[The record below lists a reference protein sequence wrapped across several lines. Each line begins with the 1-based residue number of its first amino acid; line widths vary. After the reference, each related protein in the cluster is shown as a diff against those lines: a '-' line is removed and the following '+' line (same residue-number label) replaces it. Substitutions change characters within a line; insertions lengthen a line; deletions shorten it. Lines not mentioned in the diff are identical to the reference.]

1 MSELMRFRLARAP
14 QKHAVDS
21 RMHVSL
27 YHQPQN
33 VILTHV
39 PKEHP
44 LDKVVTHLLVAPTDF
59 IVGFQKD
66 GFTVLDKGDMF
77 SGPVSTIEQ
86 WLTSVGNRPEIEKL
100 SDKLR
105 EVLVSLGSIAESTLS
120 GNAKLLIGHDKAN
133 WWTNRSNVALTLMV
147 AMLRDK
153 EPSRAMYWNRL
164 MLVCGLIELAAQNP
178 EALKNRDNIFDSL
191 RWRTV
196 LLPKPFMTYLQR
208 GSLWLTSWGQ
218 GGR

>member
-14 QKHAVDS
+14 QKQAVDS
-21 RMHVSL
+21 GMHVSL

-44 LDKVVTHLLVAPTDF
+44 LDKVVTQLLVAPTDF

-77 SGPVSTIEQ
+77 SSPVSKIEH

-100 SDKLR
+100 SGKLR
-105 EVLVSLGSIAESTLS
+105 EILVSLGSEVESTLS
-120 GNAKLLIGHDKAN
+120 GNAKILIGHDKAN
-133 WWTNRSNVALTLMV
+133 WWTNRRNVALTLMV
-147 AMLRDK
+147 AMLKDK
-153 EPSRAMYWNRL
+153 EPSRAMYCNRL
-164 MLVCGLIELAAQNP
+164 MLVFGLIELAAQNP
-178 EALKNRDNIFDSL
+178 EALQSRDNIFDSL

-196 LLPKPFMTYLQR
+196 LLPKPFMKYLQR

>member
-33 VILTHV
+33 VILTNV

-44 LDKVVTHLLVAPTDF
+44 LDKVVKHLLVAPTDF

-66 GFTVLDKGDMF
+66 GFTVLDKGDML
-77 SGPVSTIEQ
+77 SDPVSTLEH
-86 WLTSVGNRPEIEKL
+86 WLTSVGNRPEFEKL

-105 EVLVSLGSIAESTLS
+105 EILISLGSGVESTLS
-120 GNAKLLIGHDKAN
+120 GNAKLLIAYNKPN
-133 WWTNRSNVALTLMV
+133 WWTNRGNVALTLMV

-178 EALKNRDNIFDSL
+178 EALKSRDNIFDSL